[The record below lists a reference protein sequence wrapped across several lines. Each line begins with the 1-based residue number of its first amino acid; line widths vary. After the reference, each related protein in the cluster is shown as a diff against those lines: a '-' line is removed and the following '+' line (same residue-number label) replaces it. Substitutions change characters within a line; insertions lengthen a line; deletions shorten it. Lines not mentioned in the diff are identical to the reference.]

1 MSLRLFCVFW
11 DGGYMLQ
18 LDFVGNRQWTLSL
31 HGRTF
36 KEVKYLKAVLFYKKS
51 KKTPYFLL
59 SVLSCFADDEA

>member
-1 MSLRLFCVFW
+1 
-11 DGGYMLQ
+11 MLQ

-36 KEVKYLKAVLFYKKS
+36 QEVKYLKAVLFYKKS